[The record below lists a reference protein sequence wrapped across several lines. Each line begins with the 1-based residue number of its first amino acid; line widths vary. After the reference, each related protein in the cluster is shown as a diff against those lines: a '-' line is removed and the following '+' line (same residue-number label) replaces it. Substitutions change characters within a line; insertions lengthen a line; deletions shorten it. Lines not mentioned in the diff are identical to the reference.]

1 MKNALAKIQPIAV
14 ERIFLDLSNPR
25 HEPYKTEAEVIEFL
39 CREEQVYSLARD
51 IAKIG
56 INPLEI
62 FAVIPANKKGTR
74 AQSFVVA
81 EGNRRMCALKLLDDP
96 DLAPAKYR
104 KDFTKL
110 SEESVNIPE
119 VPVIVFEDEAELNL
133 WLERIHGG
141 VQGGVGWKPWN
152 PEQKTRHIG
161 DRKNVLAQSVLDY
174 AEKKGFIFPPNIA
187 KES

>member
-1 MKNALAKIQPIAV
+1 MKNALAKIQPIPV

-25 HEPYKTEAEVIEFL
+25 HEPYKTEAEVIEYL
-39 CREEQVYSLARD
+39 CRQEQVYSLARD

-56 INPLEI
+56 MNPLEI
-62 FAVIPANKKGTR
+62 FAVIPADKTSR
-74 AQSFVVA
+74 TQSFVVA

-110 SEESVNIPE
+110 SEDSVKISE
-119 VPVIVFEDEAELNL
+119 VPGIVFEDEAELSL

-141 VQGGVGWKPWN
+141 VQGGVGRKPWN
-152 PEQKTRHIG
+152 PEQKTRHI
-161 DRKNVLAQSVLDY
+161 
-174 AEKKGFIFPPNIA
+174 

>member
-1 MKNALAKIQPIAV
+1 MKDALAAIQPIPV

-25 HEPYKTEAEVIEFL
+25 HEPYKTEAEVIEYL

-62 FAVIPANKKGTR
+62 CAVIPVNKKSART
-74 AQSFVVA
+74 QLFVVA

-104 KDFTKL
+104 KRFREALRGIGQDSRGARNL
-110 SEESVNIPE
+110 
-119 VPVIVFEDEAELNL
+119 FEDKRN
-133 WLERIHGG
+133 
-141 VQGGVGWKPWN
+141 
-152 PEQKTRHIG
+152 
-161 DRKNVLAQSVLDY
+161 
-174 AEKKGFIFPPNIA
+174 
-187 KES
+187 